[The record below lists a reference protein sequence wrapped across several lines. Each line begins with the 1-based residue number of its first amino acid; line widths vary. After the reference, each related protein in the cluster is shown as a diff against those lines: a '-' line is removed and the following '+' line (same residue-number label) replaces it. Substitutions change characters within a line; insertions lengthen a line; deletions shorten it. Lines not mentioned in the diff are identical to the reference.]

1 MSVPEKNS
9 NPEYKTTGGYL
20 KKYDYKEA
28 FIKSFN
34 KASKSDVK
42 LLLGLPN
49 FNYKVFEDISG
60 ISKKMI
66 TAKLNEKS

>member
-1 MSVPEKNS
+1 
-9 NPEYKTTGGYL
+9 
-20 KKYDYKEA
+20 
-28 FIKSFN
+28 
-34 KASKSDVK
+34 
-42 LLLGLPN
+42 LPN